1 MKTEIA
7 KKCFIE
13 PEEYQEKF
21 QKLFNNRKIMLIMMC
36 NNLVLRIERLNDL
49 SESIWIKMKK
59 FLPNLMNI

>member
-49 SESIWIKMKK
+49 SESI
-59 FLPNLMNI
+59 